1 MPSSRYRW
9 EVGITMANTGAGL
22 ARVIIVG
29 PSRRLS
35 LALPERVPLATLLP
49 SVLAQAGEQVE
60 QGPSDKPVGQ
70 PVTGWALRR
79 SDGPVPGAA
88 ASTGRRRPPGAPA
101 CSGPPRSWSSRS

>member
-1 MPSSRYRW
+1 M
-9 EVGITMANTGAGL
+9 TTANTGAGL
-22 ARVIIVG
+22 ARVVIVG

-79 SDGPVPGAA
+79 SDGVLLDP
-88 ASTGRRRPPGAPA
+88 TRPLATQDIRDGEVLHLVARDADWPEPEYDL
-101 CSGPPRSWSSRS
+101 SLIHI